1 MNSGRLKVFL
11 RRNSYFLFQLSN
23 ILTPSANIHTDFRFC
38 GWVDVDLSAR
48 GHKEAETA
56 AKAIAESG
64 HLITKI
70 YTSMLR
76 RAHQTVENVL
86 KVDMI
91 LYLSDLYFMIM

>member
-1 MNSGRLKVFL
+1 MQIF
-11 RRNSYFLFQLSN
+11 
-23 ILTPSANIHTDFRFC
+23 ILIRFC
-38 GWVDVDLSAR
+38 GWVDVDLSAH

-64 HLITKI
+64 HLVTKI

-76 RAHQTVENVL
+76 RAHQTVEHVL

-91 LYLSDLYFMIM
+91 LQNI

>member
-1 MNSGRLKVFL
+1 M
-11 RRNSYFLFQLSN
+11 
-23 ILTPSANIHTDFRFC
+23 
-38 GWVDVDLSAR
+38 DVDLSAH

-64 HLITKI
+64 HLVTKI

-76 RAHQTVENVL
+76 RAHQTVEHVL

-91 LYLSDLYFMIM
+91 LQNI